1 MSGLVNQMRKPGAGV
16 MVLAA
21 TPASESAI
29 EVPGGQNGA
38 FTDAVLRA
46 LRGGAQADAE
56 GLVYTDQLIAY
67 SKQWMRQTYKR
78 NPISYPLDPN
88 LPDFPLLA
96 LR

>member
-1 MSGLVNQMRKPGAGV
+1 

-67 SKQWMRQTYKR
+67 SKQWMRQAYKR